1 MKKIGDRKMIKYLKS
16 KSAHWII
23 KTAVLVIMLVT
34 LAYIIYRIATTP
46 FSKEG
51 GSPPWLMFWQCCLGI
66 AGLFLP
72 DLLERKFKLVI
83 PSILITTYVILLFC
97 SVYLGEIFSFYY
109 RFQILGFR
117 VWDVMLHLS
126 YSAMLVLLGFSIIGL
141 LNKAESVKL
150 KFSPVWIVIF
160 SFFFAI
166 TVDAAWEIFE
176 FIMDSFFGFNMQ
188 KFRGADGTEYIGQAA
203 LLDTMKDFVVD
214 FIGAG
219 IMCVIALLTVKRT
232 DTFFDAVVIRKKDG
246 ESENPVASMVHKKE
260 KEGDK

>member
-1 MKKIGDRKMIKYLKS
+1 MIKYLKS
-16 KSAHWII
+16 KNAHWII
-23 KTAVLVIMLVT
+23 KTAVMVIMLVT
-34 LAYIIYRIATTP
+34 LAYIIYKIAITP

-72 DLLERKFKLVI
+72 DLLEKKFKLAI
-83 PSILITTYVILLFC
+83 PSVLITTYIILLFC
-97 SVYLGEIFSFYY
+97 SVYLGEVFSFYY
-109 RFQILGFR
+109 RFQIFGLR
-117 VWDVMLHLS
+117 IWDVMLHLS

-141 LNKAESVKL
+141 LNKAENVKL

-176 FIMDSFFGFNMQ
+176 FMMDSCFGFNMQ
-188 KFRGADGTEYIGQAA
+188 KFQDAYGTDYSGQAA
-203 LLDTMKDFVVD
+203 LLDTMKDFIVD

-219 IMCVIALLTVKRT
+219 IMCVIALFSVKRN
-232 DTFFDAVVIRKKDG
+232 DTFFDAVVIRKKDATT
-246 ESENPVASMVHKKE
+246 ENPVVQMVHKKDE
-260 KEGDK
+260 GANKE